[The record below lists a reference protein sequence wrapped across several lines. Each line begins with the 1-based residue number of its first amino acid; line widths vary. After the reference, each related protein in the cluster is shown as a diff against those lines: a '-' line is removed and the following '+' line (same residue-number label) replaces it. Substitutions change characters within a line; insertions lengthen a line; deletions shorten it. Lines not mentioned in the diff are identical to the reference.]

1 MSDPHPTVSSMEHVH
16 IVTVEPGAPAVIM
29 RGGREWRMVVEPV
42 RWFERVAWW
51 EQSRR
56 MPRGQGR
63 VDIEVWQV
71 QVRLGSNPR
80 SGIATW
86 ELVRDGTGGGWRL
99 RGEELAAA

>member
-1 MSDPHPTVSSMEHVH
+1 MEHVY
-16 IVTVEPGAPAVIM
+16 IPTVEPDAQAIIM

-71 QVRLGSNPR
+71 QVRLGNNPR